1 MAASGH
7 AAYVY
12 DAQTGEVLEG
22 YSPDQEKAKGGF
34 MLDASIGKS
43 IYLSGGKRLSIN
55 LQVQNIT
62 NNTNMK
68 TGGYEQNRADRP
80 YDYIF
85 SRNNFY
91 YYANAI
97 NAFLNVSLKF

>member
-1 MAASGH
+1 
-7 AAYVY
+7 
-12 DAQTGEVLEG
+12 
-22 YSPDQEKAKGGF
+22 

-43 IYLSGGKRLSIN
+43 IYLTGGKMLSIN

-68 TGGYEQNRADRP
+68 TGGYEQNRENREG
-80 YDYIF
+80 DYKF
-85 SRNNFY
+85 SSNNFY

-97 NAFLNVSLKF
+97 NAFLKVSLKF